1 MGWGVRTGP
10 TLQAFLSY
18 SFMQEMSGQRMK
30 KMVSMEMV
38 LESLALPV
46 GDRGT
51 WKWIQG
57 CHKAMRLSISI
68 PATVSTRL
76 RYRLI
81 FLASSISLQSMGTSD
96 QRLLCIL

>member
-1 MGWGVRTGP
+1 
-10 TLQAFLSY
+10 
-18 SFMQEMSGQRMK
+18 MQEMSGQHMK
-30 KMVSMEMV
+30 KMVSMGMV
-38 LESLALPV
+38 LELLVLPV

-57 CHKAMRLSISI
+57 CHKAMRLNISI

-81 FLASSISLQSMGTSD
+81 FLASSNSFQSMGTSD
-96 QRLLCIL
+96 QRLLCVL